1 MDTIDG
7 RVVVVTGAA
16 RGIGRA
22 HALEFARNGYRVVV
36 NDLGAEV
43 DGSGS
48 SDGPAGQVVEEI
60 RAMGGEAVANGDD
73 VADWD
78 GARHLV
84 ELAVEHFGDLHVLVN
99 NAGTDF
105 IQPAVDYR
113 VEDWHEILDVNLSG
127 YFHCAQ
133 LAARHMLANGGGSII
148 MNSSIASTVGVHG
161 LLGYG
166 AAKGAINQ
174 LVRTMAVEWAQQ
186 GVRVN
191 AIAPGYMEN
200 IMATAGEEHARTEKQ
215 QQVITFTPM
224 GRRGRPDEL
233 GGPVVFLA
241 SDASSYVTG
250 HVLYVDG
257 GYTAM

>member
-1 MDTIDG
+1 VADAFDLTGKVAIVTGSG
-7 RVVVVTGAA
+7 RGLGKAMARALADHGAAVVTCARTGSQAEEAA
-16 RGIGRA
+16 AEIEAAGGRA
-22 HALEFARNGYRVVV
+22 AATTVDVTDRASCEALMAFALER
-36 NDLGAEV
+36 
-43 DGSGS
+43 
-48 SDGPAGQVVEEI
+48 
-60 RAMGGEAVANGDD
+60 
-73 VADWD
+73 
-78 GARHLV
+78 
-84 ELAVEHFGDLHVLVN
+84 FGDLHVLVN

>member
-1 MDTIDG
+1 MADHFDLTGKVAIVTGSG
-7 RVVVVTGAA
+7 RGLGKAMARALADHGAAVVTCARTSSEAEQVAA
-16 RGIGRA
+16 EIEHAGGRA
-22 HALEFARNGYRVVV
+22 AATTVDVTDRESCEALIAFTLERF
-36 NDLGAEV
+36 
-43 DGSGS
+43 
-48 SDGPAGQVVEEI
+48 
-60 RAMGGEAVANGDD
+60 GG
-73 VADWD
+73 
-78 GARHLV
+78 
-84 ELAVEHFGDLHVLVN
+84 LHVLVN

-105 IQPAVDYR
+105 IQPAADYR
-113 VEDWHEILDVNLSG
+113 VEDWDQILEVNLGG

-148 MNSSIASTVGVHG
+148 MNSSIASTVGIHG

-166 AAKGAINQ
+166 AAKGAVNQ
-174 LVRTMAVEWAQQ
+174 LVRTMAVEWARQ

-200 IMATAGEEHARTEKQ
+200 IMATAGEEHARAEKQ
-215 QQVITFTPM
+215 EQVITFTPM
-224 GRRGRPDEL
+224 GRRGHPDEL